1 MSIPVTR
8 TSTSAGGRN
17 FPPQPPPSNRCED
30 HDREFTHVCTCN
42 DLKPLCIEC
51 MEDVQHEGSGH
62 DPIVMKERVRCIH
75 GVLFTNNRE
84 LKAELKQNKQMLTH
98 PMVVQMLASQA
109 AADASVSWMSI
120 VNCFHNLH
128 CRRFT
133 IISMFLKLCL

>member
-1 MSIPVTR
+1 MSIPVNRTS

-75 GVLFTNNRE
+75 GGVVYIQSRIEGGTE
-84 LKAELKQNKQMLTH
+84 AKQ
-98 PMVVQMLASQA
+98 
-109 AADASVSWMSI
+109 ADVDPSHGSSDA
-120 VNCFHNLH
+120 C
-128 CRRFT
+128 
-133 IISMFLKLCL
+133 ISSSG